1 MKGLIIKDLY
11 MAGKYCRTNFIIM
24 LIFLAFSLWQRDSL
38 FIAFYPIML
47 SAIIPT
53 NLLAHDERC
62 LWLQYSETLPYSRA
76 QIVSGKYIVGFF
88 IQIAFLILTGIVH
101 ATAMSIDGTF
111 DIASFGI
118 FMMLLLTVSMISSS
132 INLPFMFKSGVEKG
146 RLAYYVM
153 IGIVTGGSVL
163 FSGLLTEEIQQEIDL
178 YGSLPIVCLISIA
191 IFAFSWFLSIA
202 FYRKRE
208 L

>member
-1 MKGLIIKDLY
+1 M
-11 MAGKYCRTNFIIM
+11 N
-24 LIFLAFSLWQRDSL
+24 
-38 FIAFYPIML
+38 
-47 SAIIPT
+47 
-53 NLLAHDERC
+53 
-62 LWLQYSETLPYSRA
+62 
-76 QIVSGKYIVGFF
+76 
-88 IQIAFLILTGIVH
+88 
-101 ATAMSIDGTF
+101 IDGTF
-111 DIASFGI
+111 NLASFGI
-118 FMMLLLTVSMISSS
+118 FIMLLLTVSMISSS